1 MVTTKKTQIC
11 KVYSILKVSVMV
23 LSKFSAQAG
32 ETNIT
37 FLKLSSSKAID
48 YTPREAMSNQRKQI
62 NTTFFK
68 KISGFHI

>member
-1 MVTTKKTQIC
+1 
-11 KVYSILKVSVMV
+11 MV

-48 YTPREAMSNQRKQI
+48 YTPREAMSNQRKQTTQ
-62 NTTFFK
+62 NTY
-68 KISGFHI
+68 I